1 MTNVE
6 NAAKESEVSLKR
18 IVGLRLYGSR
28 NFCATRQFYFGS
40 VTSHIGQDGPHYTLG
55 VECPWRM
62 RKAGLIIV
70 GLDDYRERAEG
81 NDDPDWEP
89 NTPGGDL
96 QHQKLAELLGESREE
111 GIATTHP
118 GFAVMGV
125 KLDDCGDIQ
134 IEFESN
140 CVLEVFSDGSKSMQW
155 IFSSPDQ
162 PSIVLMNGVLN
173 RIKKKAIDGDR
184 EPCPEPPLK

>member
-1 MTNVE
+1 
-6 NAAKESEVSLKR
+6 
-18 IVGLRLYGSR
+18 
-28 NFCATRQFYFGS
+28 
-40 VTSHIGQDGPHYTLG
+40 
-55 VECPWRM
+55 M

-81 NDDPDWEP
+81 NEDPDWEP

-118 GFAVMGV
+118 GFIVKGV
-125 KLDDCGDIQ
+125 KLDECGDVQ

-140 CVLEVFSDGSKSMQW
+140 CILEVFSDGSKSMQW
-155 IFSSPDQ
+155 IFKSPDQ

>member
-1 MTNVE
+1 
-6 NAAKESEVSLKR
+6 
-18 IVGLRLYGSR
+18 
-28 NFCATRQFYFGS
+28 
-40 VTSHIGQDGPHYTLG
+40 
-55 VECPWRM
+55 M

-89 NTPGGDL
+89 NMPGGDL

-118 GFAVMGV
+118 GFSVKGV
-125 KLDDCGDIQ
+125 KLDECGDIQ

-140 CVLEVFSDGSKSMQW
+140 CILEVFPDGSKSMQW
-155 IFSSPDQ
+155 VFMCPNQ
-162 PSIVLMNGVLN
+162 PSFVLMNGVVN
-173 RIKKKAIDGDR
+173 KTIKTSMGADGAGPQR
-184 EPCPEPPLK
+184 EE

>member
-1 MTNVE
+1 MMNPK
-6 NAAKESEVSLKR
+6 NPAKESEVSLNL

-40 VTSHIGQDGPHYTLG
+40 ATSHVGQDGPHYTLG
-55 VECPWRM
+55 VECPWRI

-81 NDDPDWEP
+81 NDDPDWEL
-89 NTPGGDL
+89 NMPGGDL

-118 GFAVMGV
+118 GFSVKGV
-125 KLDDCGDIQ
+125 KLDECGDIQ

-140 CVLEVFSDGSKSMQW
+140 CILEVFSDGSKSMQW
-155 IFSSPDQ
+155 IFKSPDQ

-173 RIKKKAIDGDR
+173 WTKKKGIDGRAGGPGAGD
-184 EPCPEPPLK
+184 EK

>member
-1 MTNVE
+1 MMNPK
-6 NAAKESEVSLKR
+6 NPAKESEVSLNR

-40 VTSHIGQDGPHYTLG
+40 ATSHVGQDGPHYTLG
-55 VECPWRM
+55 VECPWRI

-81 NDDPDWEP
+81 NDDPDWEL
-89 NTPGGDL
+89 NMPGGDL

-118 GFAVMGV
+118 GFSVKGV
-125 KLDDCGDIQ
+125 KLDECGDIQ

-140 CVLEVFSDGSKSMQW
+140 CILEVFSDGSKSMQW
-155 IFSSPDQ
+155 IFKSPDQ

-173 RIKKKAIDGDR
+173 WTKKNGIDGRAGGPGAGD
-184 EPCPEPPLK
+184 EK

>member
-1 MTNVE
+1 MMNPKNT
-6 NAAKESEVSLKR
+6 AKESEVSLNR
-18 IVGLRLYGSR
+18 VVGLRLYGSR

-40 VTSHIGQDGPHYTLG
+40 ATSHIGQDGPHYTLG
-55 VECPWRM
+55 VECPWRI

-81 NDDPDWEP
+81 NDDPDWEL
-89 NTPGGDL
+89 NMPGGDL

-118 GFAVMGV
+118 GFSVKGV
-125 KLDDCGDIQ
+125 KLDKCGDIQ

-140 CVLEVFSDGSKSMQW
+140 CILEVFSDGSKSMQW
-155 IFSSPDQ
+155 IFKSPDQ

-173 RIKKKAIDGDR
+173 RTKKRPSIAT
-184 EPCPEPPLK
+184 ECPDHASHGQ

>member
-1 MTNVE
+1 MMNPK
-6 NAAKESEVSLKR
+6 NPAKESEVSLNR

-40 VTSHIGQDGPHYTLG
+40 ATSHVGQDGPHYTLG
-55 VECPWRM
+55 VECPWRI

-81 NDDPDWEP
+81 NDDPDWEL
-89 NTPGGDL
+89 NMPGGDL

-118 GFAVMGV
+118 GFSVKGV
-125 KLDDCGDIQ
+125 KLDECGDIQ

-140 CVLEVFSDGSKSMQW
+140 CILEVFSDGSKSMQW
-155 IFSSPDQ
+155 IFKSPDQ

-173 RIKKKAIDGDR
+173 WTTKKGIDGRAGGPGAGD
-184 EPCPEPPLK
+184 EK